1 MYYIIKVYCYK
12 PLSVVLSYTCNKRV
26 RQDLR
31 AKKGKGKPCMKST
44 LERAKNQVKENL
56 GEIKVYLA
64 SALGELGCEYKGK
77 ST

>member
-1 MYYIIKVYCYK
+1 M
-12 PLSVVLSYTCNKRV
+12 VLLHCNKRV

-31 AKKGKGKPCMKST
+31 GKKGKDMYEIY

-77 ST
+77 STSTFYLSLNNSIYS

>member
-1 MYYIIKVYCYK
+1 
-12 PLSVVLSYTCNKRV
+12 
-26 RQDLR
+26 
-31 AKKGKGKPCMKST
+31 MKST

-64 SALGELGCEYKGK
+64 SVLGELGCEYKGK

>member
-1 MYYIIKVYCYK
+1 
-12 PLSVVLSYTCNKRV
+12 
-26 RQDLR
+26 
-31 AKKGKGKPCMKST
+31 MKST

-77 ST
+77 STSIFTSP